1 MSEWVSASETEMFW
15 RRSSSKAEDISIL
28 PPATS
33 LVPPPLPVRLN
44 QVAPEHGFS
53 TSVLSQPQPVHF
65 VSSLLTAAATNILHD
80 HHTMA
85 TGVDGATVATIIT
98 TSTANTS
105 TIVPTMGGEDT
116 GSCITS
122 DGLVAAPSP
131 ISIPHD
137 PMSVSPSPF
146 VRPPV
151 PPIRPGA
158 PLPTIHSILAN
169 TPRMTPFTRPLA
181 ISPSPTGATYRVNAN
196 ANANVNV
203 NVNSLTSLP
212 TVPSHGPSTGGRP
225 SRLSQLGPE
234 RRMAFFR
241 LDDFQ
246 IMRPLGTGTF
256 GRVYLAKYKG
266 AVKYFALKR
275 LRKIDVIRL
284 KQIDHV
290 QNERSL
296 LSRLSHPFIIKM
308 YAALQDER
316 HLYMLMEYAPGGELF
331 HYLRR
336 AGRLSLDAAR
346 FYIAEL
352 VLAIEYMHSFD
363 IAYRDLKPE
372 NLLLDSEGH
381 LKLADFGFAKP
392 VPDVTWTLCGT
403 PEYLAPEI
411 ILGHGYGK
419 SVDWWALGVLLYEML
434 TGSPPF
440 MGETPTAVY
449 EQTLRGRV
457 HYPPG
462 LDGAAQGFLDG
473 LLTLDVTQRLGC
485 AEGGATAVKAMPF
498 FAGVSWEAVYQRAYR
513 PPIVPRTSGADLAL
527 NFPPDDSKSS
537 MDVEVPNEMTI
548 LSNHGLAFPG
558 FLPA

>member
-1 MSEWVSASETEMFW
+1 MFW
-15 RRSSSKAEDISIL
+15 RRSSSKTEEISLL

-33 LVPPPLPVRLN
+33 LISPRPVHLN
-44 QVAPEHGFS
+44 QVAPEHGIS
-53 TSVLSQPQPVHF
+53 RASVLSQPQPVHF
-65 VSSLLTAAATNILHD
+65 VSSLLTAATASILHGNPTAAID
-80 HHTMA
+80 GDERVAANIIPIA
-85 TGVDGATVATIIT
+85 TTTT
-98 TSTANTS
+98 TSTNNNGGGGG
-105 TIVPTMGGEDT
+105 TIIPTMDE
-116 GSCITS
+116 
-122 DGLVAAPSP
+122 DGLFTVPSAISISHEPMSAPPSP
-131 ISIPHD
+131 
-137 PMSVSPSPF
+137 PSPP

-158 PLPTIHSILAN
+158 PLPTIHAILAN
-169 TPRMTPFTRPLA
+169 TPRMTPFHRPSPISSSPLSVAHPSNAHANINFNLNAHGNVRSPLA
-181 ISPSPTGATYRVNAN
+181 PPTTAPHALN
-196 ANANVNV
+196 
-203 NVNSLTSLP
+203 
-212 TVPSHGPSTGGRP
+212 TGERL
-225 SRLSQLGPE
+225 SRISQLGPE

-241 LDDFQ
+241 LNDFH
-246 IMRPLGTGTF
+246 IMRSLGTGTF

-372 NLLLDSEGH
+372 NLLLDGEGH

-440 MGETPTAVY
+440 MGDTPTAVY

-462 LDGAAQGFLDG
+462 LDGAAQGFLAG
-473 LLTLDVTQRLGC
+473 LLTIDVIQRLGC
-485 AEGGATAVKAMPF
+485 GEGGAAAVKAMPF
-498 FAGVSWEAVYQRAYR
+498 FAGVNWEAVYQRAYR
-513 PPIVPRTSGADLAL
+513 PPIVPRTSEADLAL
-527 NFPPDDSKSS
+527 NFPLDDSKSS
-537 MDVEVPNEMTI
+537 MDIEVPNEMTI